1 MNRLRAGL
9 ALLIVVPL
17 YIILTTGCATAKGVP
32 FYDGELT
39 PDSDSATFIPL
50 RIENHRTVDAIPP
63 HFVLSG
69 SGRHDLGPVGGM
81 GGVLERFID
90 ASWLDA
96 ERCLTITAHYVG
108 GRDLVFDKACWR
120 KGERISASLDNIFI
134 PGSSWSHR

>member
-1 MNRLRAGL
+1 MKHGRIRSAL
-9 ALLIVVPL
+9 ALAIVVPL
-17 YIILTTGCATAKGVP
+17 YIILATGCASRT

-39 PDSDSATFIPL
+39 PESDSATFIPL

-63 HFVLSG
+63 HFVLTG

-120 KGERISASLDNIFI
+120 KGERISASLDNIFVA
-134 PGSSWSHR
+134 GSSWSHR